1 MLTARKERG
10 KVFGGVG
17 LIAKR
22 VKITPESTHPG
33 YATLANPLY
42 GFAIKRVGEVVFL
55 LFYRISLI

>member
-33 YATLANPLY
+33 YATLADPLY
-42 GFAIKRVGEVVFL
+42 GFALKRVEEL
-55 LFYRISLI
+55 

>member
-1 MLTARKERG
+1 MLSARKERG

-33 YATLANPLY
+33 YATLGDPLY
-42 GFAIKRVGEVVFL
+42 GFAIKRVEEIIVFC
-55 LFYRISLI
+55 I